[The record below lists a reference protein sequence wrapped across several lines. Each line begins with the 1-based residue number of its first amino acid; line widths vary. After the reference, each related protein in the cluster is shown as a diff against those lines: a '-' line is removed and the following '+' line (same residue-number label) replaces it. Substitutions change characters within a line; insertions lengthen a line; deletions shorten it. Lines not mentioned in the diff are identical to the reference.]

1 MPQDWWWWLGCAG
14 SIAGFSSPLAGWRLV
29 ERFTP
34 CLSSAEKQ
42 KQTKSA
48 WDHGD
53 TSSLQVSPA
62 EELALPRSA
71 LGVPWG

>member
-1 MPQDWWWWLGCAG
+1 MVVAGVCGQHCRIQRPFGWLVAPP
-14 SIAGFSSPLAGWRLV
+14 APL

-62 EELALPRSA
+62 EELALPRST